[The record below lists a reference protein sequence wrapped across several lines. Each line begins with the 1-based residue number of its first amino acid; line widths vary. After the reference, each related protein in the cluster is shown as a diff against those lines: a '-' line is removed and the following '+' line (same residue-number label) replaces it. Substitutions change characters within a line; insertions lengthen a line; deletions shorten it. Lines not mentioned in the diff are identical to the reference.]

1 MLSPSTFPLF
11 QRILRSDALS
21 INQRSTIQ
29 RSLLCPS
36 FINPQFSN
44 NYATASAPKEQ
55 KIKVPLTLFGVSG
68 NYASAL
74 YLAAVKANAL
84 DKVESELLDLVE
96 ASKKRHNIFS
106 VHEAS
111 KKSPTI
117 V

>member
-36 FINPQFSN
+36 FINPQ
-44 NYATASAPKEQ
+44 
-55 KIKVPLTLFGVSG
+55 VPLTLFGVSG